1 MDCSLPGS
9 SVHGIL
15 QARILVWVAMHH
27 SLDLLTLQSGLSRGA
42 SFVLGPIQIGK
53 LYQVPTAVVTSRHR
67 LGALTI
73 RIYSLPGL
81 EARGKSQSSGRVGSS
96 WRH

>member
-1 MDCSLPGS
+1 MGCHRLL
-9 SVHGIL
+9 HT
-15 QARILVWVAMHH
+15 H
-27 SLDLLTLQSGLSRGA
+27 SLELLKLQSGLSGGT

-53 LYQVPTAVVTSRHR
+53 LYQVPTVIVTSRHR
-67 LGALTI
+67 LGALTT

-81 EARGKSQSSGRVGSS
+81 EARGKNQRVPELGSS